1 MKSILGVLFSGEI
14 TFPGSW
20 MEEHRLGE
28 EQDHMLNLEVQI
40 QTRLGEGQAELWKEY
55 QEGTRQLEAQQCRME
70 FERGFLTA
78 ANLAFEV
85 FRRTEE
91 GAE

>member
-20 MEEHRLGE
+20 MEEHRMGQ

-55 QEGTRQLEAQQCRME
+55 QEGTRQLEAQQCR
-70 FERGFLTA
+70 TA

-85 FRRTEE
+85 LRRTEE

>member
-1 MKSILGVLFSGEI
+1 MKSILDVLFSGEI

-20 MEEHRLGE
+20 VEEHRLGR

-55 QEGTRQLEAQQCRME
+55 QEGARQMEAQQCQME

-78 ANLAFEV
+78 ANLAFEILH
-85 FRRTEE
+85 RTEE

>member
-1 MKSILGVLFSGEI
+1 
-14 TFPGSW
+14 
-20 MEEHRLGE
+20 
-28 EQDHMLNLEVQI
+28 MLNLEVQI
-40 QTRLGEGQAELWKEY
+40 QTKLGEGQAELWEEY

-85 FRRTEE
+85 LRRTAK